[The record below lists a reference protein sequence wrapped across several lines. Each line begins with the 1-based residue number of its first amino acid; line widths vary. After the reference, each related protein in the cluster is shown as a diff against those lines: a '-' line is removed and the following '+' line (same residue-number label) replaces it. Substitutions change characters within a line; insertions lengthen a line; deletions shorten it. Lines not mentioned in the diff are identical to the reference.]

1 MNERLDEKLL
11 DEGHKVLFDQ
21 FGYNFWYVAD
31 LYDRYKKDSNSVSE
45 YWQNYFNDISEAA
58 ESTEKTPQN
67 GQRPGEI
74 REIIDRIEKPKSLNQ
89 TQFSDT
95 EKPQRIT
102 GVGAKIIDNMISSL
116 SIPVATSQRAISVKL
131 LEENRRIINQF
142 LKKTN
147 QGKISFTHIVAYAII
162 RALKF
167 YPAINNSFS
176 MINNEPYLV
185 QKSDVNLGIAVDIE
199 KKDGTRSL
207 IVPNIKK
214 ADRMD
219 FGEFFKSYD
228 DVIAR
233 SRTGKIEPSDF
244 QGTTISLTNPGT
256 VGTVSSIPRLM
267 TGQGVIIAIGV
278 IDYPAQYQAMSE
290 STLANLGIG
299 KVMNITSTYDHRVIQ
314 GAESGLFLKKI
325 NELLLGEDNFY
336 VRIFE
341 DLGIPQRPVDYKEDI
356 VTKSYSSG
364 LAAAE
369 NIEKHARMFQLI
381 NIYRVRG
388 HLIANLNPLG
398 SNAIYHPEL
407 DPAIYGFT
415 IWDYDRT
422 FITGG
427 FVGKESGTL
436 RDVLDI
442 LHQTY
447 CDKIGVEFMHIQHP
461 EEKSWLQGK
470 MEPVRNI
477 PSFDAEHKKRI
488 MWKLATAEGFEH
500 FLHNKFVGHK
510 RFSLEGSETLIPML
524 DYMINIASDDGVEEI
539 FFGMAHRGRLNVL
552 ANIIGKNYDKIFAE
566 FEGNIDPDSVHGS
579 GDVKYH
585 LGASGEVKTRNGK
598 TMRVSV
604 ASNPSHLEWVNPVVE
619 GIVRAKQQ
627 RVKDTERKRIIPM
640 LLHGDAS
647 FAGQGVVAETIN
659 LSQLS
664 GYRTGGTIH
673 IIINNQIGFTTDPTE
688 ARSSIYA
695 SDVAKMVQAPIFH
708 VNGDDPEAVLWVA
721 RLAFEYR
728 QKFNKDVVIDMFG
741 YRRHGHNEGDDPAYT
756 QPVMYKKIKEHPSVK
771 EIYQK
776 ELLSQKV
783 ITEEELEQMEVG
795 IKACLVQSFE
805 ASQGQKQDF
814 YSDLP
819 LAIPEDKLQQPGSSN
834 SGKTNTKSLSL
845 EEIDKIVNAS
855 TKLPEGFSINPKL
868 KKMLDKRR
876 ELLKSRNTPI
886 DWSFGESLAFG
897 TLLQEGTPIRL
908 SGQDSARG
916 TFSQRHMI
924 LTEINNGS
932 EIILLNHISEGQA
945 KLEAL
950 DSLLSEAAV
959 LGFEFGYSMA
969 DPLALVLWEAQFGD
983 FANSAQVIIDNFI
996 VSAYSKWK
1004 VPNKLVLLLPHGYE
1018 GQGPEHSSA
1027 RIERFLS
1034 LCAEDNI
1041 IVCNPSTPAQYFH
1054 LLRRQ
1059 AKNGVEKPLV
1069 IFTPKS
1075 LLRLPEAR
1083 STVNELISGK
1093 FDLVIDD
1100 NLARKEEIN
1109 RAILVSGKL
1118 YYELIKYRTGKQIH
1132 DTAIIRLEQLYP
1144 FPGHEISQILSN
1156 YTQLK
1161 KIVWTQEEPRNM
1173 GAWNFLFERLMMLIS
1188 DEQEL
1193 FYSGRPESASPASG
1207 SLKMHQ
1213 KEQDD
1218 LIRSAF
1224 SI

>member
-1 MNERLDEKLL
+1 
-11 DEGHKVLFDQ
+11 
-21 FGYNFWYVAD
+21 
-31 LYDRYKKDSNSVSE
+31 
-45 YWQNYFNDISEAA
+45 
-58 ESTEKTPQN
+58 
-67 GQRPGEI
+67 
-74 REIIDRIEKPKSLNQ
+74 
-89 TQFSDT
+89 
-95 EKPQRIT
+95 
-102 GVGAKIIDNMISSL
+102 
-116 SIPVATSQRAISVKL
+116 
-131 LEENRRIINQF
+131 
-142 LKKTN
+142 
-147 QGKISFTHIVAYAII
+147 
-162 RALKF
+162 
-167 YPAINNSFS
+167 
-176 MINNEPYLV
+176 
-185 QKSDVNLGIAVDIE
+185 
-199 KKDGTRSL
+199 
-207 IVPNIKK
+207 
-214 ADRMD
+214 
-219 FGEFFKSYD
+219 
-228 DVIAR
+228 
-233 SRTGKIEPSDF
+233 
-244 QGTTISLTNPGT
+244 
-256 VGTVSSIPRLM
+256 
-267 TGQGVIIAIGV
+267 
-278 IDYPAQYQAMSE
+278 
-290 STLANLGIG
+290 
-299 KVMNITSTYDHRVIQ
+299 
-314 GAESGLFLKKI
+314 
-325 NELLLGEDNFY
+325 
-336 VRIFE
+336 
-341 DLGIPQRPVDYKEDI
+341 
-356 VTKSYSSG
+356 
-364 LAAAE
+364 
-369 NIEKHARMFQLI
+369 
-381 NIYRVRG
+381 
-388 HLIANLNPLG
+388 
-398 SNAIYHPEL
+398 
-407 DPAIYGFT
+407 
-415 IWDYDRT
+415 
-422 FITGG
+422 
-427 FVGKESGTL
+427 
-436 RDVLDI
+436 
-442 LHQTY
+442 
-447 CDKIGVEFMHIQHP
+447 
-461 EEKSWLQGK
+461 
-470 MEPVRNI
+470 
-477 PSFDAEHKKRI
+477 
-488 MWKLATAEGFEH
+488 
-500 FLHNKFVGHK
+500 
-510 RFSLEGSETLIPML
+510 
-524 DYMINIASDDGVEEI
+524 
-539 FFGMAHRGRLNVL
+539 
-552 ANIIGKNYDKIFAE
+552 
-566 FEGNIDPDSVHGS
+566 
-579 GDVKYH
+579 
-585 LGASGEVKTRNGK
+585 
-598 TMRVSV
+598 
-604 ASNPSHLEWVNPVVE
+604 
-619 GIVRAKQQ
+619 
-627 RVKDTERKRIIPM
+627 
-640 LLHGDAS
+640 

-776 ELLSQKV
+776 ELLAQKV
-783 ITEEELEQMEVG
+783 ITEDDIEQMEDG

-805 ASQGQKQDF
+805 ASQGQNQDF
-814 YSDLP
+814 YSDIP
-819 LAIPEDKLQQPGSSN
+819 LAIPEDKLQQQSSSS
-834 SGKTNTKSLSL
+834 SGKTNAKDPNL

-897 TLLQEGTPIRL
+897 TLLLQGTPIRL

-1059 AKNGVEKPLV
+1059 TKNGTEKPLV

-1100 NLARKEEIN
+1100 TLARKDEIN

-1118 YYELIKYRTGKQIH
+1118 YYELIKYKTGKQIH

-1144 FPGHEISQILSN
+1144 FPGREISQILSH

-1161 KIVWTQEEPRNM
+1161 KVVWTQEEPRNM

>member
-45 YWQNYFNDISEAA
+45 YWKNYFNDISEAA
-58 ESTEKTPQN
+58 ESIEKTPQN
-67 GQRPGEI
+67 GQKSGEV

-89 TQFSDT
+89 ALFSDT
-95 EKPQRIT
+95 EKPQKIT

-131 LEENRRIINQF
+131 LEENRRIVNQF

-147 QGKISFTHIVAYAII
+147 QGKTSFTHIVAFAIV
-162 RALKF
+162 RALRS

-176 MINNEPYLV
+176 MINNDPYLI

-219 FGEFFKSYD
+219 FSEFFKSYD
-228 DVIAR
+228 DIIAR

-314 GAESGLFLKKI
+314 GAESGLYLKKI

-398 SNAIYHPEL
+398 SNAFYHPEL

-436 RDVLDI
+436 RDVLEI

-470 MEPVRNI
+470 MEPVRNT
-477 PSFDAEHKKRI
+477 PSFDAEYKKRI

-500 FLHNKFVGHK
+500 FLHTKFVGHK

-552 ANIIGKNYDKIFAE
+552 ANIIGKSYDKIFAE

-598 TMRVSV
+598 TMKVSV

-627 RVKDTERKRIIPM
+627 RAKDTERKRIIPM

-673 IIINNQIGFTTDPTE
+673 IIINNQIGFTTDPT
-688 ARSSIYA
+688 
-695 SDVAKMVQAPIFH
+695 
-708 VNGDDPEAVLWVA
+708 
-721 RLAFEYR
+721 
-728 QKFNKDVVIDMFG
+728 
-741 YRRHGHNEGDDPAYT
+741 
-756 QPVMYKKIKEHPSVK
+756 
-771 EIYQK
+771 
-776 ELLSQKV
+776 
-783 ITEEELEQMEVG
+783 
-795 IKACLVQSFE
+795 
-805 ASQGQKQDF
+805 
-814 YSDLP
+814 
-819 LAIPEDKLQQPGSSN
+819 
-834 SGKTNTKSLSL
+834 
-845 EEIDKIVNAS
+845 
-855 TKLPEGFSINPKL
+855 
-868 KKMLDKRR
+868 
-876 ELLKSRNTPI
+876 
-886 DWSFGESLAFG
+886 
-897 TLLQEGTPIRL
+897 
-908 SGQDSARG
+908 
-916 TFSQRHMI
+916 
-924 LTEINNGS
+924 
-932 EIILLNHISEGQA
+932 
-945 KLEAL
+945 
-950 DSLLSEAAV
+950 
-959 LGFEFGYSMA
+959 
-969 DPLALVLWEAQFGD
+969 
-983 FANSAQVIIDNFI
+983 
-996 VSAYSKWK
+996 
-1004 VPNKLVLLLPHGYE
+1004 
-1018 GQGPEHSSA
+1018 
-1027 RIERFLS
+1027 
-1034 LCAEDNI
+1034 
-1041 IVCNPSTPAQYFH
+1041 
-1054 LLRRQ
+1054 
-1059 AKNGVEKPLV
+1059 
-1069 IFTPKS
+1069 
-1075 LLRLPEAR
+1075 
-1083 STVNELISGK
+1083 
-1093 FDLVIDD
+1093 
-1100 NLARKEEIN
+1100 
-1109 RAILVSGKL
+1109 
-1118 YYELIKYRTGKQIH
+1118 
-1132 DTAIIRLEQLYP
+1132 
-1144 FPGHEISQILSN
+1144 
-1156 YTQLK
+1156 
-1161 KIVWTQEEPRNM
+1161 
-1173 GAWNFLFERLMMLIS
+1173 
-1188 DEQEL
+1188 
-1193 FYSGRPESASPASG
+1193 
-1207 SLKMHQ
+1207 
-1213 KEQDD
+1213 
-1218 LIRSAF
+1218 
-1224 SI
+1224 